1 MSDTESE
8 VEKTPKVVKKE
19 KRKCSEEQ
27 LANLRKGMEVM
38 KAKREAL
45 AKQRVEI
52 EEKKKKGELPL
63 DTPLPSYVPKPKV
76 KVVKPE
82 VVKMEERPVITRE
95 RKPRVKQVTTTD
107 LEAMKTSILTALAPK
122 EEEEKIVEKIVEKP
136 VEKVVERVVQK
147 ERVVTGSEL
156 LNKVFGF

>member
-1 MSDTESE
+1 MSDSESE
-8 VEKTPKVVKKE
+8 VKTPKIVKKE

-38 KAKREAL
+38 KQKREAL
-45 AKQRVEI
+45 AKERAAV
-52 EEKKKKGELPL
+52 EEKKKKGEVPL
-63 DTPLPSYVPKPKV
+63 DTPLPKFVPKPKV
-76 KVVKPE
+76 KIVKPE
-82 VVKMEERPVITRE
+82 VVEMAERPVITRE
-95 RKPRVKQVTTTD
+95 RKPRVKQVTATD

-122 EEEEKIVEKIVEKP
+122 EDKVEKVKEVP
-136 VEKVVERVVQK
+136 VEKVVEKIVQK

>member
-76 KVVKPE
+76 KVVKPQ
-82 VVKMEERPVITRE
+82 VVEMAERPVITRE
-95 RKPRVKQVTTTD
+95 RKPRAKQVTATD

-122 EEEEKIVEKIVEKP
+122 EDKVVEKVVEKP
-136 VEKVVERVVQK
+136 VEKVVEKIVQK
-147 ERVVTGSEL
+147 ERIVSGSEL

>member
-8 VEKTPKVVKKE
+8 VEKAPVVKKE
-19 KRKCSEEQ
+19 KKKCSEAQ

-45 AKQRVEI
+45 AKERVAI
-52 EEKKKKGELPL
+52 DEKKKKGEIPA
-63 DTPLPSYVPKPKV
+63 DTPLPEYVPKPKV
-76 KVVKPE
+76 RVNKPE
-82 VVKMEERPVITRE
+82 VVKMAERPVITRE
-95 RKPRVKQVTTTD
+95 RKPRVKQVTASD
-107 LEAMKTSILTALAPK
+107 LEAMKTSILSALAPK
-122 EEEEKIVEKIVEKP
+122 EVEKTVVKEVP
-136 VEKVVERVVQK
+136 VEKVVEKVIQK

>member
-8 VEKTPKVVKKE
+8 VEKAPKVIKKE

-45 AKQRVEI
+45 AKQRIEI
-52 EEKKKKGELPL
+52 DEKKKKGELPL

-76 KVVKPE
+76 KVVKPQ
-82 VVKMEERPVITRE
+82 VVEMAERPVITRE
-95 RKPRVKQVTTTD
+95 RKPRAKQVTATD

-122 EEEEKIVEKIVEKP
+122 EDKVVEKVVEKP
-136 VEKVVERVVQK
+136 VEKVVEKIVQK

>member
-8 VEKTPKVVKKE
+8 VEKAPKVIKKE

-45 AKQRVEI
+45 AKQRIEI
-52 EEKKKKGELPL
+52 DEKKKKGELPL

-76 KVVKPE
+76 KVVKPQ
-82 VVKMEERPVITRE
+82 VVEMAERPVITRE
-95 RKPRVKQVTTTD
+95 RKPRAKQVTATD

-122 EEEEKIVEKIVEKP
+122 EDKVEKVVEKP
-136 VEKVVERVVQK
+136 VEKVVEKIVQK

>member
-8 VEKTPKVVKKE
+8 VEKAPKVVKKE

-38 KAKREAL
+38 KQKREAL
-45 AKQRVEI
+45 AKERVAV

-63 DTPLPSYVPKPKV
+63 DTPLPKYVPKAKT

-82 VVKMEERPVITRE
+82 VVEMAERPVITRE
-95 RKPRVKQVTTTD
+95 RKPRVKQVTATD

-122 EEEEKIVEKIVEKP
+122 KEEEKTVVKEVP
-136 VEKVVERVVQK
+136 VEKVVEKVVQK
-147 ERVVTGSEL
+147 ERIVSGSEL

>member
-8 VEKTPKVVKKE
+8 VEKAPKVIKKE

-45 AKQRVEI
+45 AKQRIEI
-52 EEKKKKGELPL
+52 DEKKKKGELPL

-76 KVVKPE
+76 KVVKPQ
-82 VVKMEERPVITRE
+82 VVEMAERPVITRE
-95 RKPRVKQVTTTD
+95 RKPRAKQVTATD

-122 EEEEKIVEKIVEKP
+122 EDKVEKVKEVP
-136 VEKVVERVVQK
+136 VEKVVEKIVQK

>member
-1 MSDTESE
+1 
-8 VEKTPKVVKKE
+8 
-19 KRKCSEEQ
+19 
-27 LANLRKGMEVM
+27 MEVM

-95 RKPRVKQVTTTD
+95 RKPRVKQLTATD

-122 EEEEKIVEKIVEKP
+122 KEEEKAVVP
-136 VEKVVERVVQK
+136 VPEKVVEKIVQK

>member
-1 MSDTESE
+1 MSDSESE
-8 VEKTPKVVKKE
+8 VKTPKIVKKE

-38 KAKREAL
+38 KQKREAL
-45 AKQRVEI
+45 AKERAAV
-52 EEKKKKGELPL
+52 EEKKKKGEVPL
-63 DTPLPSYVPKPKV
+63 DTPLPKFVPKPKV
-76 KVVKPE
+76 KIVKPE
-82 VVKMEERPVITRE
+82 VVEMAERPVITRE
-95 RKPRVKQVTTTD
+95 RKPRVKQVTATD

-122 EEEEKIVEKIVEKP
+122 EDKVEKVVEKP
-136 VEKVVERVVQK
+136 VEKVVEKIVQK

>member
-8 VEKTPKVVKKE
+8 VEAPKVVKKA
-19 KRKCSEEQ
+19 KKQCSEIQ
-27 LANLRKGMEVM
+27 LANLRKGMAVM
-38 KAKREAL
+38 KEKREAL

-95 RKPRVKQVTTTD
+95 RKPRVKQVTATD

-122 EEEEKIVEKIVEKP
+122 EEKEKTVVTVP
-136 VEKVVERVVQK
+136 VEKVVEKIVQK

>member
-8 VEKTPKVVKKE
+8 VEKAPKVVKKE

-27 LANLRKGMEVM
+27 LANLRKGMAVM
-38 KAKREAL
+38 KEKREAL

-82 VVKMEERPVITRE
+82 VVKMEERPVVTRE
-95 RKPRVKQVTTTD
+95 RKPRVKQLTATD

-122 EEEEKIVEKIVEKP
+122 KEEEKVEKVKEVP
-136 VEKVVERVVQK
+136 EKVVEKIVQK

>member
-8 VEKTPKVVKKE
+8 VEVKAPKVAKKE

-45 AKQRVEI
+45 AKQRIEI
-52 EEKKKKGELPL
+52 DEKKKKGELPL

-76 KVVKPE
+76 KVVKPQ
-82 VVKMEERPVITRE
+82 VVEMAERPVITRE
-95 RKPRVKQVTTTD
+95 RKPRAKQVTATD

-122 EEEEKIVEKIVEKP
+122 EDKVVEKVVEKP
-136 VEKVVERVVQK
+136 VEKVVEKIVQK
-147 ERVVTGSEL
+147 ERIVSGSEL

>member
-8 VEKTPKVVKKE
+8 VEKAPKVVKKE

-95 RKPRVKQVTTTD
+95 RKPRVKQVTATD

-122 EEEEKIVEKIVEKP
+122 KEEEKVVEKVKEVP
-136 VEKVVERVVQK
+136 VEKVVEKIVQK

>member
-8 VEKTPKVVKKE
+8 VEKAPKVVKKE

-45 AKQRVEI
+45 AKQRIEI
-52 EEKKKKGELPL
+52 DEKKKKGELPL

-95 RKPRVKQVTTTD
+95 RKPRAKQVTATD
-107 LEAMKTSILTALAPK
+107 LEAMKTSILSALAPK
-122 EEEEKIVEKIVEKP
+122 KEEEKAVVP
-136 VEKVVERVVQK
+136 VEKVVEKIVQK